1 MWPEIQRYLR
11 EYPSAVLSGID
22 SSGYPFSIRCQPLP
36 DQTEEVLRIA
46 RLPTVDLAEGPASLL
61 CHSHNLFLWK
71 LRSFVVR
78 GSLEVADGSYLFRPA
93 RFVPG
98 IGVGGV
104 PGMIRFAT
112 SKRQAAN
119 RYLSHRNLARPTIP
133 WQRLKAIQREVRRSR
148 LRA

>member
-133 WQRLKAIQREVRRSR
+133 WQQLKAIQREVRRSR

>member
-1 MWPEIQRYLR
+1 MWPEIRRYLGA
-11 EYPSAVLSGID
+11 YPSAVLTGVD
-22 SSGYPFSIRCQPLP
+22 STGYPFSIRCQPVP
-36 DQTEEVLRIA
+36 DDTGVVLRIA

-98 IGVGGV
+98 IGVGGG

-112 SKRQAAN
+112 TKRRTAN
-119 RYLSHRNLARPTIP
+119 RYLKHRNLARPTIP
-133 WQRLKAIQREVRRSR
+133 WQQLKAIQKEVGGDSR
-148 LRA
+148 